1 AKEGYVV
8 LTFDPQGQ
16 GQSDTYGQSPDANE
30 GFPAQSDGRP
40 FYDGT
45 EDAIDFLLSTPSHP
59 YQPVPSCNTG
69 TSHTAKQNARV
80 AAGLDAAYD
89 PFWQLLDS
97 SEIGLVGHS
106 YGAAGVS
113 YIAQWDPRVK
123 AVVALDNLGGPGPQA
138 GSVPGSGGSAT

>member
-1 AKEGYVV
+1 
-8 LTFDPQGQ
+8 
-16 GQSDTYGQSPDANE
+16 
-30 GFPAQSDGRP
+30 
-40 FYDGT
+40 
-45 EDAIDFLLSTPSHP
+45 
-59 YQPVPSCNTG
+59 
-69 TSHTAKQNARV
+69 V

-138 GSVPGSGGSAT
+138 GSVPGSGGNATTIGEQPCPADPADRTTVPITKPALGLSADYGLPPTPNASLPDPMAKTAESVTYSKAG